1 MQRLTLRIGFFLA
14 VDIALLALCLL
25 HVPHLLNRP
34 HPPFDVTETN
44 GYVLIEKILDAS
56 ACPQL
61 QVGDGLRTWNEQL
74 LKTDHDVEFLTDFS
88 SIGDSIRITYIHDS
102 VTRVTDIKLIAAY
115 GLNYVIIVLLVG
127 IVAWGVG
134 VFLFILRPVDHPA
147 RVLHLALVMMGVSV
161 MITWG
166 HTPQGSMWTYL
177 SRTLF
182 IGVYAGVAATFLHL
196 TVLFPRLPVGA
207 SWVRG
212 TLIYLPMSLLA
223 VWMIYY
229 HTHALREQSLVDFEN
244 FQTLFDIF
252 HVAIVVY
259 VGTGIVLFIRSY
271 LRSVSSEERKKLKW
285 ILWGLTVG
293 PLPFL
298 LLTIIPQYYLPLGFV
313 PEEYTL
319 IFLAIIPITFGIS
332 FVKYHLLD
340 IEVVIN
346 RTTVYGIVLAAVI
359 VVYILLVG
367 TVAIYVGTYTVGTS
381 AVAAVLVALLFEPAR
396 RRVQHFVDKQFFR
409 ARYNFREALRRFADD
424 MKTCVDAKQL
434 ADLLLART
442 EEIIP
447 VERIG
452 VFLLRQ
458 PDKRLFVLWHR
469 GFDLLEGRSI
479 PFEVEKLRTQLQLPV
494 AVDAR
499 VEPGILYESAD
510 ERVFNRWGM
519 SLVFPMKSA
528 TGEFIGFFVLGEK
541 KSRQRFSIEDVDLL
555 SNVATQAGLE
565 FERIALQRKL
575 LEEQAENQRLEE
587 MNQLKS
593 DFVSNVSHELRTP
606 LTSIKLYAEM
616 LGGARP
622 SDKKLRDYMKTI
634 VGETD
639 RLDRMV
645 TNVLDSSKIE
655 RGVKQYHMR
664 DTDLREIV
672 AHVLAS
678 MKYQLDTHGFHV
690 EYKEPKR
697 RMPVHS
703 DPDGVA
709 EALMNLIA
717 NAIKFS
723 SNKKYLKLS
732 LSRKGDRVVC
742 AVQDKGCGIPPAALP
757 HIFERFY
764 RDPASSASVQGVGLG
779 LPLVK
784 HIMDEHGGGV
794 DVASTPG
801 KGSTFI
807 LWFPVPRITD
817 EKQKEH
823 TGH

>member
-1 MQRLTLRIGFFLA
+1 MQRLTLRTGFFLV
-14 VDIALLALCLL
+14 VDIALLAVCLL

-34 HPPFDVTETN
+34 HPPFDLTEAN
-44 GYVLIEKILDAS
+44 GYLLVEKIFDAS

-61 QVGDGLRTWNEQL
+61 QVGDALRTWNNQL

-88 SIGDSIRITYIHDS
+88 TIGNTIQITYTRGG
-102 VTRVTDIKLIAAY
+102 VTQLTDIRLIAAY
-115 GLNYVIIVLLVG
+115 DLVYVIMILFVG

-134 VFLFILRPVDHPA
+134 VFVLIRRPVDHPA
-147 RVLHLALVMMGVSV
+147 RVLHWALVFMGVSV

-166 HTPQGSMWTYL
+166 QTPPGSMWMYI

-182 IGVYAGVAATFLHL
+182 FVMYAGVAATFLHF
-196 TVLFPRLPVGA
+196 TVLFPRPPVGA

-212 TLIYLPMSLLA
+212 TLIYVPVSVVA

-229 HTHALREQSLVDFEN
+229 HVRALHTQSLEDLNN
-244 FQTLFDIF
+244 FQVLFDIF
-252 HVAIVVY
+252 HLAIIVY
-259 VGTGIVLFIRSY
+259 VGAGIVRFISSY
-271 LRSVSSEERKKLKW
+271 RQSTSSEDRKKLKW

-293 PLPFL
+293 PLPFF
-298 LLTIIPQYYLPLGFV
+298 LLTIIPQYFLPLGFL

-319 IFLAIIPITFGIS
+319 VFLVIIPITFGIS

-340 IEVVIN
+340 IEVVVN
-346 RTTVYGIVLAAVI
+346 RTTVYGIVLGAVLS
-359 VVYILLVG
+359 VYVLLVG
-367 TVAIYVGTYTVGTS
+367 AVAAYVGTFTVGTS
-381 AVAAVLVALLFEPAR
+381 AAAAVIVALLFEPAR
-396 RRVQHFVDKQFFR
+396 KRVQHFVDKKFFR
-409 ARYNFREALRRFADD
+409 VRYNFREALRRFADD
-424 MKTCVDAKQL
+424 IKTCVDAKQL

-458 PDKRLFVLWHR
+458 SDKRLFVLWHR

-499 VEPGILYESAD
+499 VEQGIPYESAD
-510 ERVFNRWGM
+510 ERVFNRWGIA
-519 SLVFPMKSA
+519 LVFPMKSA
-528 TGEFIGFFVLGEK
+528 AGEFIGFFVLGEK
-541 KSRQRFSIEDVDLL
+541 KSGQRFSIEDVDLL
-555 SNVATQAGLE
+555 GNAATSAGLE

-575 LEEQAENQRLEE
+575 LEEQVENQRLEE
-587 MNQLKS
+587 INQLKS

-616 LGGARP
+616 LSGARP

-672 AHVLAS
+672 DHVLAS

-697 RMPVHS
+697 RMPVRS
-703 DPDGVA
+703 DPDAVA
-709 EALMNLIA
+709 GALMNLIA

-723 SNKKYLKLS
+723 STKKYLKLS

-742 AVQDKGCGIPPAALP
+742 AVQDKGYGISPAALP

-784 HIMDEHGGGV
+784 HIMDEHGGRV
-794 DVASTPG
+794 DVSSTPG
-801 KGSTFI
+801 KGSTFS
-807 LWFPVPRITD
+807 LWFPVHRITH
-817 EKQKEH
+817 EKQKEN

>member
-1 MQRLTLRIGFFLA
+1 M
-14 VDIALLALCLL
+14 
-25 HVPHLLNRP
+25 
-34 HPPFDVTETN
+34 
-44 GYVLIEKILDAS
+44 
-56 ACPQL
+56 
-61 QVGDGLRTWNEQL
+61 
-74 LKTDHDVEFLTDFS
+74 
-88 SIGDSIRITYIHDS
+88 
-102 VTRVTDIKLIAAY
+102 
-115 GLNYVIIVLLVG
+115 
-127 IVAWGVG
+127 
-134 VFLFILRPVDHPA
+134 
-147 RVLHLALVMMGVSV
+147 
-161 MITWG
+161 
-166 HTPQGSMWTYL
+166 
-177 SRTLF
+177 
-182 IGVYAGVAATFLHL
+182 
-196 TVLFPRLPVGA
+196 
-207 SWVRG
+207 
-212 TLIYLPMSLLA
+212 
-223 VWMIYY
+223 
-229 HTHALREQSLVDFEN
+229 
-244 FQTLFDIF
+244 
-252 HVAIVVY
+252 
-259 VGTGIVLFIRSY
+259 
-271 LRSVSSEERKKLKW
+271 
-285 ILWGLTVG
+285 WGLTVG

-332 FVKYHLLD
+332 FIKYHLLD

-346 RTTVYGIVLAAVI
+346 RTTVYGIVLGAVLS
-359 VVYILLVG
+359 VYVLLVG
-367 TVAIYVGTYTVGTS
+367 AVAAYVGTYTVGTS

-409 ARYNFREALRRFADD
+409 ARYNFREALHRFSDEIK
-424 MKTCVDAKQL
+424 MCVDAKQL
-434 ADLLLART
+434 ADLLISRT

-447 VERIG
+447 VERIAI
-452 VFLLRQ
+452 FLLRQ
-458 PDKRLFVLWHR
+458 SNKRLFVLSHR
-469 GFDLLEGRSI
+469 RFELLERRSI
-479 PFEVEKLRTQLQLPV
+479 RFEVEKLRTQLQLPV

-541 KSRQRFSIEDVDLL
+541 KSGQRFSIEDVDLL
-555 SNVATQAGLE
+555 GNAATSAGLE

-606 LTSIKLYAEM
+606 LTSIKMYAEM
-616 LGGARP
+616 LGSNARP
-622 SDKKLRDYMKTI
+622 SDKKLRDYLQTI

-703 DPDGVA
+703 DPDAVA

-723 SNKKYLKLS
+723 NTKKYLKLS

-742 AVQDKGCGIPPAALP
+742 AVQDKG
-757 HIFERFY
+757 Y
-764 RDPASSASVQGVGLG
+764 GV
-779 LPLVK
+779 
-784 HIMDEHGGGV
+784 
-794 DVASTPG
+794 
-801 KGSTFI
+801 
-807 LWFPVPRITD
+807 
-817 EKQKEH
+817 
-823 TGH
+823 